1 MFVECVKNNGV
12 PYLRLVQ
19 GVRVK
24 NKDGYKVTRKKV
36 VFSIGPLS
44 RFDDGQPDYVDRLKK
59 SFKAGTPLIPSLLP
73 YCTGEN
79 KSPEIYRFSINE
91 GSPDCLGHPKLFCHV
106 LLERILEELGIN
118 SFFSS
123 YKRLTKLEYDVYGFA
138 KLLIFGRLLHPAS
151 KCATVRQN
159 DDYYENILWYFLK
172 LDEVSD
178 GQEYSP
184 GRIQSQSVYRHHP

>member
-24 NKDGYKVTRKKV
+24 NKDGYKVTSKKV

-44 RFDDGQPDYVDRLKK
+44 RFDDGQPDYVERLKK

-91 GSPDCLGHPKLFCHV
+91 GSPDCLVASGIQNFSVMFFWNVFL
-106 LLERILEELGIN
+106 RNLGLTR
-118 SFFSS
+118 FSLPI
-123 YKRLTKLEYDVYGFA
+123 RD
-138 KLLIFGRLLHPAS
+138 
-151 KCATVRQN
+151 
-159 DDYYENILWYFLK
+159 
-172 LDEVSD
+172 
-178 GQEYSP
+178 
-184 GRIQSQSVYRHHP
+184 